1 MNYQNTFS
9 DILKVI
15 EKNSTCKRL
24 QVAAIITKRDRI
36 ISMGWNG
43 VPAGQTHCCDYFTDE
58 MTERPEYLEHHHD
71 FAIKNE
77 IHAEQNAISFAARNG
92 ISTED
97 TSIYV
102 SISPCVTCAKLI
114 ISAGIKF
121 VYYNELYDR
130 CTDGLDL
137 LKKSKIGFGLI
148 SDFTGDRQ
156 NKQAL
161 ERQRKHDG
169 N

>member
-1 MNYQNTFS
+1 MNYKNTFS

-24 QVAAIITKRDRI
+24 QVAAIITKEDRI

-43 VPAGQTHCCDYFTDE
+43 VAAGQKHCCDIYKDQDIEDPLF
-58 MTERPEYLEHHHD
+58 LEKHHE
-71 FAIKNE
+71 FANANE
-77 IHAEQNAISFAARNG
+77 IHAEQNAIAFAARNG
-92 ISTED
+92 ISTKD

-114 ISAGIKF
+114 ISAGVKF

-130 CTDGLDL
+130 CTTGLDL
-137 LKKSKIGFGLI
+137 LRKSNIGFGLI

-156 NKQAL
+156 NKKAF
-161 ERQRKHDG
+161 ERQRKQNG

>member
-1 MNYQNTFS
+1 MKNKNTFS

-24 QVAAIITKRDRI
+24 QVAAIITKKDRI

-43 VPAGQTHCCDYFTDE
+43 VPSGQTHCCDYFTDE
-58 MTERPEYLEHHHD
+58 MTKEDDYLEKHHI
-71 FAIKNE
+71 FANE
-77 IHAEQNAISFAARNG
+77 NEVHAEQNAISFAARNG
-92 ISTED
+92 ISTND
-97 TSIYV
+97 TEIYV

-137 LKKSKIGFGLI
+137 LRRSNIGYGLI
-148 SDFTGDRQ
+148 ADFTGDRQ

-161 ERQRKHDG
+161 ERQRRHNG